1 MASPERTPSS
11 THNSHLKLPVKRS
24 LSGKCVRPNPQY
36 ANESS
41 SNQASLS
48 QASIPLRNSSRSSA
62 LGIACANE
70 QYQCFLREYS
80 HEDIIKGH
88 ELAKHEGLFDL
99 LRSLTHDYEVA
110 DIYTGLKF
118 AKDGALDFFDAFKKF
133 RGSEVLECRRAV
145 IDSSEGNPDTWRD
158 SGYDSR
164 PPSELRCST
173 SSTTL
178 LASLPGTSQSST
190 YSSFT
195 RHAQQQDP
203 LLINEVANPDSS
215 PGPVS
220 DFRRLQ
226 PFSSPR
232 HLHTP
237 YDPPTGSTS
246 HSPGE
251 TTKNPQ
257 PREFECTYCI
267 KEFVRP
273 GDCLNHE
280 EAYHN
285 QEKKWIC
292 PHCVFQAETKNGCS
306 RHHRL
311 AHRCQS
317 CGLKERVEI
326 LSKPKTACACPY
338 CGRLFEG
345 DASFD
350 ERLSHVD
357 LIHYKGDEPKR
368 RSDLDHTKMILSL
381 LCRKEL
387 SGPWKIFISEKSKHS
402 LTWAPEKAR
411 AIVPELEKG
420 IFPNGVHHM
429 LQKVYNMS
437 TEASVQLDKSQEC
450 TEPCQSSNS
459 TTRFPIHSA
468 LFVSDCSFD
477 PPAHVGAGTA
487 PLDHRDLPMQSLPER
502 GGADLSITAINNTPS
517 DPSGLSSHRKSN
529 GASGSQHGITYRRPA
544 VPALGPRSSIPS
556 QKLDRPPILNPTYH
570 LRQDVFMGS
579 ENPRAEPLPSENRRR
594 EGIIDNEAVLVLQ
607 PAPYSRETLDKNF
620 VRMQDVETYSTA
632 PLSELGIGSDPSTD
646 SFTQGLPPASICET
660 HSDIESRPPAS
671 PLPWPQRRRPRT
683 EQPQDYPANF
693 MNID

>member
-1 MASPERTPSS
+1 M
-11 THNSHLKLPVKRS
+11 
-24 LSGKCVRPNPQY
+24 
-36 ANESS
+36 
-41 SNQASLS
+41 
-48 QASIPLRNSSRSSA
+48 
-62 LGIACANE
+62 
-70 QYQCFLREYS
+70 
-80 HEDIIKGH
+80 
-88 ELAKHEGLFDL
+88 
-99 LRSLTHDYEVA
+99 
-110 DIYTGLKF
+110 
-118 AKDGALDFFDAFKKF
+118 
-133 RGSEVLECRRAV
+133 
-145 IDSSEGNPDTWRD
+145 
-158 SGYDSR
+158 
-164 PPSELRCST
+164 
-173 SSTTL
+173 
-178 LASLPGTSQSST
+178 
-190 YSSFT
+190 
-195 RHAQQQDP
+195 
-203 LLINEVANPDSS
+203 INEVANLDSS

-311 AHRCQS
+311 AHHCQS

-387 SGPWKIFISEKSKHS
+387 SGPWKIFISEKSKHP
-402 LTWAPEKAR
+402 LTWAPEKAK

-429 LQKVYNMS
+429 LQKVYDMS

-487 PLDHRDLPMQSLPER
+487 PPDHRDLPMQSLPER
-502 GGADLSITAINNTPS
+502 GSADLGITAINNTS
-517 DPSGLSSHRKSN
+517 SNPSGLSSHRKSN
-529 GASGSQHGITYRRPA
+529 GASGSQYGITYRRPA
-544 VPALGPRSSIPS
+544 VPALGPRSSVPS

-620 VRMQDVETYSTA
+620 VRMQDLETYSAA
-632 PLSELGIGSDPSTD
+632 PLSELGTGSDPSTD

-671 PLPWPQRRRPRT
+671 PLPWPQRRHPRT

>member
-1 MASPERTPSS
+1 MASPEQSPSS
-11 THNSHLKLPVKRS
+11 TRHNSHLKLPVKRS

-36 ANESS
+36 ANDSS

-48 QASIPLRNSSRSSA
+48 QPSFPLRDSSRSSA

-70 QYQCFLREYS
+70 KHQYFLRKYS

-99 LRSLTHDYEVA
+99 LRNLTHNYDVA
-110 DIYTGLKF
+110 DIYAALKF
-118 AKDGALDFFDAFKKF
+118 AVDGALDFFDAFKKF
-133 RGSEVLECRRAV
+133 RGSEVLECKRAV
-145 IDSSEGNPDTWRD
+145 FDNSDGTPDTWRD

-164 PPSELRCST
+164 PPSELRYST

-178 LASLPGTSQSST
+178 PGTSQSFAHPP
-190 YSSFT
+190 FT

-203 LLINEVANPDSS
+203 LLTNEVANPDSS

-220 DFRRLQ
+220 DLRRLQ
-226 PFSSPR
+226 PFNSPH

-246 HSPGE
+246 YSPGE
-251 TTKNPQ
+251 TAKNPQ

-311 AHRCQS
+311 AHHCQS

-345 DASFD
+345 EASFD

-357 LIHYKGDEPKR
+357 LIHYKGDEPRR

-387 SGPWKIFISEKSKHS
+387 SGPWKIFISKKLKRS
-402 LTWAPEKAR
+402 LTWTPEKAR
-411 AIVPELEKG
+411 AIIPELEKG
-420 IFPNGVHHM
+420 IFSNGVHHM
-429 LQKVYNMS
+429 LQKVYDMS
-437 TEASVQLDKSQEC
+437 TEASVQPGKSQEC

-468 LFVSDCSFD
+468 PIVSDCSFD

-487 PLDHRDLPMQSLPER
+487 PLDHRDLPMQSLPEE
-502 GGADLSITAINNTPS
+502 GSVDLSITAMNNTSS
-517 DPSGLSSHRKSN
+517 DPSRPSSHRKSN
-529 GASGSQHGITYRRPA
+529 GPSGSQHGITYRRLA
-544 VPALGPRSSIPS
+544 IPALDSRSSVPFR
-556 QKLDRPPILNPTYH
+556 KLDRPPILNPTHH

-579 ENPRAEPLPSENRRR
+579 DNPRAEPLLSENSRR
-594 EGIIDNEAVLVLQ
+594 EGVIGNEAVLVPQ
-607 PAPYSRETLDKNF
+607 PAPYSQETLDKNF
-620 VRMQDVETYSTA
+620 VRMQDLETYSTA
-632 PLSELGIGSDPSTD
+632 PPPELGIGPDPSTD
-646 SFTQGLPPASICET
+646 SFTQGLPPTSICET

-683 EQPQDYPANF
+683 EQPQDYPDNF